1 MTQRNAK
8 SIMTVLFL
16 LFVIPLTVLLF
27 LEIKEVNRRID
38 FTQKERMGAEVN
50 RSLIR
55 LMEHL
60 LHHRGMMVAYLTG
73 EASFKTD
80 IENEHSR
87 IATEIEA
94 IELLS
99 KRYGP

>member
-1 MTQRNAK
+1 M
-8 SIMTVLFL
+8 SVLFL

-27 LEIKEVNRRID
+27 IEIKEVNRRIE

-80 IENEHSR
+80 VEN
-87 IATEIEA
+87 
-94 IELLS
+94 
-99 KRYGP
+99 